1 MNEHNHEGRSV
12 LHLSPFIQILILTS
26 EETDDFATAFP
37 TAGTLGVGRRSLTS
51 PISSYSSDDIAVTEV
66 AKLSV
71 IQIFKTLVFC
81 YKIPV
86 FKKRKKKF
94 NYNKKSDFKNSCS
107 SNTIS
112 LPSQNLCFK
121 LNYSI
126 KFKAR
131 STILNRNKVLP
142 SWSSTSVALFQNT
155 MSLTASFPH
164 QNISFPKINVFWQ
177 RTENNIQRFQ
187 MQ

>member
-86 FKKRKKKF
+86 FKKRKK
-94 NYNKKSDFKNSCS
+94 N
-107 SNTIS
+107 
-112 LPSQNLCFK
+112 
-121 LNYSI
+121 
-126 KFKAR
+126 
-131 STILNRNKVLP
+131 STIIKSQTLKTPVHQIP
-142 SWSSTSVALFQNT
+142 SVCPAKTFVS
-155 MSLTASFPH
+155 SLTTALNSKPEAPF
-164 QNISFPKINVFWQ
+164 
-177 RTENNIQRFQ
+177 
-187 MQ
+187 